1 MSNIP
6 CKEACRR
13 PPVPVQ
19 GGMDDAVRSSLPPA
33 LDDVFKGAAEIQPPV
48 ALVLC
53 GGGSRGAVEVG
64 FYRAIRDLGLPV
76 DFIIGSSIGALN
88 GACLAAGMRPER
100 LAELWRDFRRR
111 EALRINLRG
120 LLAPWR
126 YSAFFDLD
134 PLRRRLRKVL
144 PVTRFEDL
152 SVPLIIVTTDLQ
164 EGKPAYWSGTGDLVE
179 PLIASMSLPGVFAPV
194 EMEGRQFVDGGIT
207 NNVPLD
213 KAVELGARTILM
225 IECTCCEPSSKPFRG
240 VARVL
245 VRSFSIP
252 LERKFAAEFD
262 HFGALVRVHSVRPR
276 FPHEI
281 DLLDFRYSG
290 ELIDAAYRQT
300 IEYFTTPGA
309 RTGGL
314 AGPHRA
320 AQINFPN
327 CFTDDLIPYFTT
339 DVV

>member
-1 MSNIP
+1 MSTIP
-6 CKEACRR
+6 RDEACRR

-19 GGMDDAVRSSLPPA
+19 GGKDDGARSSLRSSQ
-33 LDDVFKGAAEIQPPV
+33 DEVVRVGAEIRSPV

-53 GGGSRGAVEVG
+53 GGGSRGAMEVG

-88 GACLAAGMRPER
+88 GACLGAGMRPEKV
-100 LAELWRDFRRR
+100 AELWCSFRRR

-134 PLRRRLRKVL
+134 PLRRRLREVL
-144 PVTRFEDL
+144 PVTRFEDMP
-152 SVPLIIVTTDLQ
+152 VPLIVVTTDLQ
-164 EGKPAYWSGTGDLVE
+164 AGKAVYWSGTGDIVE

-194 EMEGRQFVDGGIT
+194 EMDGRQFVDGGIA

-213 KAVELGARTILM
+213 KAVELGAKTILM
-225 IECTCCEPSSKPFRG
+225 IHCTCCEPASKPLRG
-240 VARVL
+240 IARVL
-245 VRSFSIP
+245 VRSFSIA
-252 LERKFAAEFD
+252 LERKFAAELE
-262 HFGALVRVHSVRPR
+262 HVGALVQVHSVQPR

-290 ELIDAAYRQT
+290 ELIDTAYRQT
-300 IEYFTTPGA
+300 IEYFTAPDAGA
-309 RTGGL
+309 GGFVC
-314 AGPHRA
+314 PS
-320 AQINFPN
+320 N
-327 CFTDDLIPYFTT
+327 TIPAEG
-339 DVV
+339 VAPK

>member
-1 MSNIP
+1 M
-6 CKEACRR
+6 R
-13 PPVPVQ
+13 V
-19 GGMDDAVRSSLPPA
+19 G
-33 LDDVFKGAAEIQPPV
+33 AEIRSPV

-53 GGGSRGAVEVG
+53 GGGSRGAMEVG
-64 FYRAIRDLGLPV
+64 FYRAIRDLGVPV

-88 GACLAAGMRPER
+88 GAFFCAGMRPEKV
-100 LAELWRDFRRR
+100 AELWCGFRRR

-134 PLRRRLRKVL
+134 PLRRRLREVL

-152 SVPLIIVTTDLQ
+152 PVPLIVVTTDLQ
-164 EGKPAYWSGTGDLVE
+164 EGKPAYWSGTGDIVE
-179 PLIASMSLPGVFAPV
+179 PVISSMSLPGVFPPV
-194 EMEGRQFVDGGIT
+194 EMEGRQFVDGGIA

-225 IECTCCEPSSKPFRG
+225 IRCTCCEPSLKPFRG
-240 VARVL
+240 IARVL
-245 VRSFSIP
+245 VRSFSIA
-252 LERKFAAEFD
+252 LERKFAAELD
-262 HFGALVRVHSVRPR
+262 HFGALVRLHSVQPR

-300 IEYFTTPGA
+300 IEYFTAPVAGA
-309 RTGGL
+309 DSL
-314 AGPHRA
+314 VCPS
-320 AQINFPN
+320 NM
-327 CFTDDLIPYFTT
+327 IPSEG
-339 DVV
+339 VAPK